1 MNAIT
6 RLQISRCAVVS
17 GSRLAAL
24 IHLNEYNHAVGKP
37 VMVRYTDE
45 NGKTDTI
52 TAIGIK
58 SGVGRDCY
66 SIVSYGQE
74 GAVGDV
80 FFDVLPDVS
89 SLVHDIPYIGKIENT
104 WCLFYIDQSSVSRQ
118 LRELQDGDKFYSLSD
133 SHMYYYNGKE
143 IFRDD
148 KEIDLLS
155 SRLALMSLGELQV
168 NLDYS
173 TRIMRP
179 GESVNRP
186 MLDISV
192 LDVKGNDLALD
203 CEYSA
208 VDEEGNEV
216 PCEIFNGKLLL
227 ATTITTDKEYTI
239 TAYYTNSSSQAP
251 IYSSGKISFEFH
263 TPVIYGRVGVPQTLE
278 YLWNEK
284 DSLTLVFNL
293 VNQKS
298 FIKVPASWPPFKHI
312 YDVNGLDYID
322 EYKITRVDDYVI
334 YEKDSA
340 VTINNLIQT
349 FTR

>member
-17 GSRLAAL
+17 GNRLAAL

-45 NGKTDTI
+45 NGNTDTI
-52 TAIGIK
+52 TAIGVK
-58 SGVGRDCY
+58 SGIGKDCY
-66 SIVSYGQE
+66 SIISYGQE
-74 GAVGDV
+74 GAVGNV

-89 SLVHDIPYIGKIENT
+89 SLVHDIPYIGKLENK
-104 WCLFYIDQSSVSRQ
+104 WCVFYIDNSNARRQS
-118 LRELQDGDKFYSLSD
+118 RELRDGDKFFSLAD
-133 SHMYYYNGKE
+133 SHMYYYNGKD

-148 KEIDLLS
+148 KAIDLLTN
-155 SRLALMSLGELQV
+155 RLALMSLGELQV
-168 NLDYS
+168 NLDYQEK
-173 TRIMRP
+173 ILRP
-179 GESVNRP
+179 GESINRP
-186 MLDISV
+186 MLDVSV

-203 CEYSA
+203 CEYSV
-208 VDEEGNEV
+208 VDENGDDV

-227 ATTITTDKEYTI
+227 ATTITSDKEYTI
-239 TAYYTNSSSQAP
+239 TAYYTNSSSETP
-251 IYSSGKISFEFH
+251 IYSSGKISFEYH
-263 TPVIYGRVGVPQTLE
+263 TPIIYGRVGVPQTLE
-278 YLWNEK
+278 YLWDEK
-284 DSLTLVFNL
+284 DSFTLTFNL

-298 FIKVPASWPPFKHI
+298 FIKVPSSWPAFKHI

-322 EYKITRVDDYVI
+322 EYKVTTIDDWTT
-334 YEKDSA
+334 YEKETA